1 MPDLHKRSLASPA
14 SGFLLGNWAGYR
26 SRYDVANEVREATAD
41 RYGALNLRV
50 LVLRR
55 QLMHDEG
62 ALPDER
68 LRGDLAA
75 NEFDIHLEPAAG
87 QSRELRGVH
96 QYTVER
102 KSTRRQ

>member
-1 MPDLHKRSLASPA
+1 MYGSVHV
-14 SGFLLGNWAGYR
+14 NWAGYR
-26 SRYDVANEVREATAD
+26 ARYDVVNEVREATAD
-41 RYGALNLRV
+41 QNGALNLRA

-55 QLMHDEG
+55 QLGHEEG

-68 LRGDLAA
+68 LRAELAA

-96 QYTVER
+96 QYTRGTEVHQAAVER
-102 KSTRRQ
+102 YRRID